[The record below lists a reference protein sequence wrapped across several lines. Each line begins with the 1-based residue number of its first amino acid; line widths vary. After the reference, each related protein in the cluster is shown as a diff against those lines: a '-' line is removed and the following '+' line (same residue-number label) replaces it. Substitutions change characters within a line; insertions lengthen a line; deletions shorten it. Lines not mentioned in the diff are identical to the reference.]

1 MTKTFITSDIHFGHK
16 NILKFCPKT
25 RPYSSIDE
33 MDEAIISQWNKIVPP
48 DGLVY
53 ILGDVSYREPS
64 HTARI
69 FDRMNG
75 EKILITGNHDYKALK
90 HKVFRDCF
98 KELHQYLEITVNKHK
113 VVLFHYPIAEW
124 NAMHRG
130 SVHLFG
136 HLHGGT
142 SGLEEF
148 RAVDVGIDATGKV
161 VIPLEHAVNHA
172 LTGKIKV
179 HHGN

>member
-1 MTKTFITSDIHFGHK
+1 MRKTFITSDIHFGHN

-33 MDEAIISQWNKIVPP
+33 MDEAIIREWNKTVPV
-48 DGLVY
+48 GSTVY

-69 FDRMNG
+69 FDRLNG
-75 EKILITGNHDYKALK
+75 EKILIIGNHDEKALK
-90 HKVFRDCF
+90 QKVFRDCF
-98 KELHQYLEITVNKHK
+98 KDIHQYLEITVNKHK

-130 SVHLFG
+130 SVHLYG
-136 HLHGGT
+136 HLHGGR
-142 SGLEEF
+142 SGLEKF
-148 RAVDVGIDATGKV
+148 RARDASIDATGQV
-161 VIPLEHAVNHA
+161 VVELEWLVNEA
-172 LTGKIKV
+172 LKGKIKA
-179 HHGN
+179 HHGD